1 LRPKQYF
8 VYALDALLLGSTWVV
23 LRVLVQYV
31 PPFRA
36 TAIDWTIGAVLLL
49 GWACARRLPF
59 PRHAKSWRA
68 IVRFGLLVVGLPFV
82 MTAWAE
88 QYITASLVAILYS
101 SFPLIIAAL
110 SPLLTHKRPRSA
122 SVFWIVVGIV
132 GVGLL
137 FWGGIPGEHNAQLGT
152 AVAMIGLV
160 IGAVGVLQLSQH
172 PEHMSSPMSIGLQVG
187 VAALLGLPL
196 SAAFEHQPSHWTWQA
211 QLALLCLCVPGTLA
225 FLLYYWLLR
234 EIGAVRLGTL
244 DLVVPVVSF
253 SEGALL
259 LHERVTWG
267 MCAIIAGVLFA
278 SAMVLRLE
286 QPQTAVAG
294 ESDALAEQ
302 AGSTK
307 RF

>member
-1 LRPKQYF
+1 MRPKQYF

-36 TAIDWTIGAVLLL
+36 TAIDWAIGAAILL
-49 GWACARRLPF
+49 GWAMARRLPF
-59 PRHAKSWRA
+59 PRDAKTWRE
-68 IVRFGLLVVGLPFV
+68 IVRFGLLVVGLPFA

-110 SPLLTHKRPRSA
+110 SPLITRKRPHAA
-122 SVFWIVVGIV
+122 SVFWIAVGIV
-132 GVGLL
+132 GVVLL
-137 FWGGIPGEHNAQLGT
+137 FAAGIPREHNAQLGT

-160 IGAVGVLQLSQH
+160 VGAIGVLQLSEH
-172 PEHMSSPMSIGLQVG
+172 TEHMSSPMSIGLQVA
-187 VAALLGLPL
+187 VAAVLGLPL
-196 SAAFEHQPSHWTWQA
+196 SAAFEHQASHWTWQA
-211 QLALLCLCVPGTLA
+211 QVALLCLCVPGTLA

-244 DLVVPVVSF
+244 DLVVPIVSF

-259 LHERVTWG
+259 LHERVTWAMAG
-267 MCAIIAGVLFA
+267 IIAVVLFA

-286 QPQTAVAG
+286 QPHVG
-294 ESDALAEQ
+294 VSDSASA
-302 AGSTK
+302 
-307 RF
+307 RP